1 LSRVG
6 REIRRK
12 TPSCSLRGEEGCSHS
27 TAVGGKRASSFRSLT
42 PFYRRYSL
50 WPPPQPAPLSRPPVP
65 ARVSKHPSLV
75 PIEKDVY
82 LQAMVQPCLT
92 PFRYCPTPPSPRK
105 HPSQVPIEQVGR
117 GLASDGAVPALS
129 FPALPPFA
137 PPSRGG
143 AWKQQRATGTESAER
158 RGNRAASP
166 ATLPGVAGVGTRFLR
181 TGCTVLWQ
189 VSQKLVRSEFRKP
202 RPFPFG
208 GHGGT
213 VSAGV
218 AGIKYFTVAEKR
230 ELRVKKRYSCSS
242 STPVIY

>member
-1 LSRVG
+1 VRCSVPELSRVG

-92 PFRYCPTPPSPRK
+92 PFLYCPTPPFPQAPVSSTNRTGRTWPRKRRCSPRSLLSSAAPLRPPLTRWCMETAAGDR
-105 HPSQVPIEQVGR
+105 HRVGR
-117 GLASDGAVPALS
+117 
-129 FPALPPFA
+129 
-137 PPSRGG
+137 
-143 AWKQQRATGTESAER
+143 ATRKS
-158 RGNRAASP
+158 
-166 ATLPGVAGVGTRFLR
+166 
-181 TGCTVLWQ
+181 C
-189 VSQKLVRSEFRKP
+189 RKP
-202 RPFPFG
+202 RNPTRG
-208 GHGGT
+208 GGRRNPL
-213 VSAGV
+213 SAYRMHSSLASVTEVG
-218 AGIKYFTVAEKR
+218 
-230 ELRVKKRYSCSS
+230 KK
-242 STPVIY
+242 